1 MNKLDLIEK
10 YIQRK
15 ATAEELDAIDRLMA
29 EDAGFKEELMF
40 ELELQ
45 EAVRRKERA
54 QFKQQLQGLE
64 KKQTV
69 NRLVPLMG
77 KIAAALVVGVGLL
90 WFFNQSPSFDKL
102 YASHFEAYP
111 NIVAPTVRDYHVERS
126 RVEEAFEHYDNR
138 QYDKATPIFE
148 KLYQEDKL
156 DYANFYYAI
165 SLMAD
170 QKVEEGI
177 KALEDPAWT
186 TPEKYHYQKDWYLAL
201 GYMKLGNKDK
211 SIIYLKKV
219 IPAGGAKAEQA
230 REILTK
236 IE

>member
-126 RVEEAFEHYDNR
+126 RVEEAFAHYDNR

-165 SLMAD
+165 S
-170 QKVEEGI
+170 GI
-177 KALEDPAWT
+177 YEVRKQRQVYHIF
-186 TPEKYHYQKDWYLAL
+186 EKSDT
-201 GYMKLGNKDK
+201 
-211 SIIYLKKV
+211 
-219 IPAGGAKAEQA
+219 GG
-230 REILTK
+230 RS
-236 IE
+236 